1 MENRIIENNK
11 MPSFNDRFMNTALVM
26 SLPAEH
32 TTISYFDIE
41 LNKEKDEK
49 GYSSLSVKPFS
60 QMLKADSIETSSI
73 SGLDTKENHFALHGI
88 NLDEQIA
95 SVIIN
100 EDFSSKSKKLATTY
114 FELGQE
120 SSSDLYNKIMS
131 KNWLTKLIK
140 KYRKSSIPTHIEN
153 HVELTKKILLY
164 SNLVGANS
172 RKGPAKFLLAN
183 VRVCAELM
191 DSPMFVFDSENKTN
205 ESSHIGIQY
214 KGHINGLEVFLDANM
229 RFDDNRIV
237 LGRKTKEQEPGVIY
251 GEYKNS
257 LYRIEV
263 ASFPPQEKI
272 SLLSNFLISK
282 VGNSVKN
289 NYICINVEFNKKPLW
304 QRLLKI

>member
-32 TTISYFDIE
+32 ATISYFDIE
-41 LNKEKDEK
+41 MDKEKDEN
-49 GYSSLSVKPFS
+49 GYSSLSIKPFS
-60 QMLKADSIETSSI
+60 QILKTDSAETSSI
-73 SGLDTKENHFALHGI
+73 SGLDTKENLFALHGI

-95 SVIIN
+95 SALIN
-100 EDFSSKSKKLATTY
+100 EDFIGKSKKLAGIY
-114 FELGQE
+114 FDLGQE
-120 SSSDLYNKIMS
+120 SSNDLYNRMMS
-131 KNWLTKLIK
+131 KNWLTRIIK
-140 KYRKSSIPTHIEN
+140 KYKKSNIPIYIES
-153 HVELTKKILLY
+153 HEELTKKILVY

-172 RKGPAKFLLAN
+172 RKGPAKFLLTN
-183 VRVCAELM
+183 GRVCSELM
-191 DSPMFVFDSENKTN
+191 DSAMFVFDSDNQTN

-214 KGHINGLEVFLDANM
+214 KGHINGLEVFVDPNM
-229 RFDDNRIV
+229 GFNDNRIV

-257 LYRIEV
+257 LYRIDV

>member
-32 TTISYFDIE
+32 ATVSYFDIE
-41 LNKEKDEK
+41 MDNKKDEN
-49 GYSSLSVKPFS
+49 GYTSLSIKPFR
-60 QMLKADSIETSSI
+60 QVIKAGSTETSSI
-73 SGLDTKENHFALHGI
+73 SGLDTKENLFALHGI

-95 SVIIN
+95 SVLIN
-100 EDFSSKSKKLATTY
+100 EDFASKSKKLSGIY

-120 SSSDLYNKIMS
+120 SANDLYDKMMS
-131 KNWLTKLIK
+131 KNWLAKLIK
-140 KYRKSSIPTHIEN
+140 KYKKSNIPTYIES
-153 HVELTKKILLY
+153 HEELTKKILVY

-172 RKGPAKFLLAN
+172 RKGPAKFLLTN
-183 VRVCAELM
+183 GRVCSELM
-191 DSPMFVFDSENKTN
+191 DSPMFVFDSVIKTN

-214 KGHINGLEVFLDANM
+214 KGHINGLEVFLDPNM

-257 LYRIEV
+257 LYRIDV

>member
-32 TTISYFDIE
+32 ATVSYFDIE
-41 LNKEKDEK
+41 MDNKKDEK
-49 GYSSLSVKPFS
+49 GYTSLSIKPFRQVIKVGS
-60 QMLKADSIETSSI
+60 TETSSI
-73 SGLDTKENHFALHGI
+73 SGLDTKEDLFSLHGI

-95 SVIIN
+95 SALIN
-100 EDFSSKSKKLATTY
+100 EDFSSKSKKLAEIY
-114 FELGQE
+114 FELGKE
-120 SSSDLYNKIMS
+120 SSNDLYDRIMS

-140 KYRKSSIPTHIEN
+140 KYRKLNIPTYIES
-153 HVELTKKILLY
+153 HEELTKKILVY
-164 SNLVGANS
+164 SNLVGTNS
-172 RKGPAKFLLAN
+172 RKGPAKFLLTN
-183 VRVCAELM
+183 GRVCSELM
-191 DSPMFVFDSENKTN
+191 DSAMFIFDSGIKTN

-214 KGHINGLEVFLDANM
+214 KGHINGLEVFLDPNM
-229 RFDDNRIV
+229 GFNDNRIV

-257 LYRIEV
+257 LYRIDV
-263 ASFPPQEKI
+263 AAFPPQEKI

-289 NYICINVEFNKKPLW
+289 NYICMNVEFNKKPLW
-304 QRLLKI
+304 QKLLKI

>member
-32 TTISYFDIE
+32 ATVSYFDIE
-41 LNKEKDEK
+41 MDNEKDEN
-49 GYSSLSVKPFS
+49 GYASLSIKPFR
-60 QMLKADSIETSSI
+60 QVLKAGSTETSSI
-73 SGLDTKENHFALHGI
+73 SGLDTKEDLFALHGI

-95 SVIIN
+95 SALIN
-100 EDFSSKSKKLATTY
+100 EDFASKSKKLAATY

-120 SSSDLYNKIMS
+120 STNDLYNKMMS

-140 KYRKSSIPTHIEN
+140 KYRKSSIPTYIEN

-172 RKGPAKFLLAN
+172 RKGPAKFLLTN
-183 VRVCAELM
+183 GRVCSELM
-191 DSPMFVFDSENKTN
+191 DSSMFVFDSENKTN
-205 ESSHIGIQY
+205 ESSYIGIQY
-214 KGHINGLEVFLDANM
+214 KGHINGIEVFLDPNM
-229 RFDDNRIV
+229 GFNDNRIV

-257 LYRIEV
+257 LYRIDV
-263 ASFPPQEKI
+263 AAFPPQEKI

-289 NYICINVEFNKKPLW
+289 NYICMNAEFNKKPLW
-304 QRLLKI
+304 EKLLKI